1 MSTALAE
8 IESLSRGLRRSAGQ
22 GDWQAVQ
29 AALTERDR
37 LVRELLAGPDAAG
50 CAGALRRMLDGDRE
64 VVTLARDARDAVAA
78 ELRKLDDGRKAVHAY
93 GGGVNRQSR
102 RSIATASTAD
112 PDRYADA
119 GDETDGH
126 DSRTGHGGHG
136 GRGGHDRYDSHGR
149 LDPLEA

>member
-93 GGGVNRQSR
+93 GGHNRQSR
-102 RSIATASTAD
+102 RTIANSANPARSVNSLHPTKA
-112 PDRYADA
+112 
-119 GDETDGH
+119 
-126 DSRTGHGGHG
+126 
-136 GRGGHDRYDSHGR
+136 
-149 LDPLEA
+149 